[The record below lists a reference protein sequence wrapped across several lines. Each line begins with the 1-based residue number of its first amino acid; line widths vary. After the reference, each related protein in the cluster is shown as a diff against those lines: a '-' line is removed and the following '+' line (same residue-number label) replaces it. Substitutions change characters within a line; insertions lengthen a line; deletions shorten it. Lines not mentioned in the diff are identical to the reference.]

1 MNAVLIDNFFTLL
14 NLLVLCCGIGWIVVT
29 KFIPS
34 LRSSWQAS
42 HDAELKQR
50 EEEQRLTQEFALQ
63 STKFEDKIR
72 ESERLKNIIIQMQH
86 LRAVADQ
93 QKQQALQNQIND
105 LKNRAEMR
113 ARLVTDS
120 ALQRAV
126 FDKALAEA
134 SDTLRSIFEDSP
146 HKVAEYDTALIA
158 QMRSRV

>member
-1 MNAVLIDNFFTLL
+1 MNAVLIDTIFTLI

-50 EEEQRLTQEFALQ
+50 EDEQRLAQEFALQ
-63 STKFEDKIR
+63 STQFEEKIR
-72 ESERLKNIIIQMQH
+72 ESERLKNIIMHLQH

-93 QKQQALQNQIND
+93 QRQQALQNQIND
-105 LKNRAEMR
+105 LKSRAAMR
-113 ARLVTDS
+113 ARLVTDC
-120 ALQRAV
+120 ALQRAI
-126 FDKALAEA
+126 FDKALTEA
-134 SDTLRSIFEDSP
+134 SDALRTIFEDS
-146 HKVAEYDTALIA
+146 HKVTEYDTALIA

>member
-1 MNAVLIDNFFTLL
+1 MNAAVIDTLFTLI
-14 NLLVLCCGIGWIVVT
+14 NLLILCGGIGWIVVT

-34 LRSSWQAS
+34 LRSSWQES

-50 EEEQRLTQEFALQ
+50 EDEQRLVQEFSLQ

-72 ESERLKNIIIQMQH
+72 EAERLKNIIIHMQH
-86 LRAVADQ
+86 ARAVADQ

-105 LKNRAEMR
+105 LKSRAEMR

-126 FDKALAEA
+126 FDKALTEA
-134 SDTLRSIFEDSP
+134 LDTLRTIFADS
-146 HKVAEYDTALIA
+146 HKVAAYDTALIA